1 MTYFYAIR
9 KGKVVK
15 VAHLRGKLYI
25 LATKEDSIEIR
36 DGKKYAANP
45 ADELL
50 VSPKKL
56 YSTHAEAEQTRK
68 SIAGINVRRREIE
81 KQETEKLMAER
92 DDLIEQIFKR
102 CAELDVDCPPLGFLL
117 PDELRGVLAEIER
130 CDYEQRR

>member
-9 KGKVVK
+9 KGKVVRI
-15 VAHLRGKLYI
+15 AHLRGKLYI
-25 LATKEDSIEIR
+25 LATKEDSIEIK
-36 DGKKYAANP
+36 DGKKYATNP

-56 YSTHAEAEQTRK
+56 YSTHAEAEQARK
-68 SIAGINVRRREIE
+68 SIAGINARRREIE

-92 DDLIEQIFKR
+92 NDLIEQIVKR
-102 CAELDVDCPPLGFLL
+102 CDELDIDCPPLGFLL

-130 CDYEQRR
+130 YGRK